1 MTVRPASN
9 PRGPCY
15 GPSPPERRVMTSP
28 RWPYLRTVCLT
39 LALLTG
45 AWLTAQLAPAR
56 AASTGQLQQQI
67 GAGQGQISHLRGA
80 VHAAAGH
87 VAQINARI
95 AGLQGQINRIQA
107 NLDAK
112 RSQLLQ
118 LRAQLTVAK
127 TRLTQLEAFQA
138 RAESVLSEQL
148 VSDYETDRP
157 DIVNVVLEARGFS
170 DLLERIAFATR
181 IRTQTVQVV
190 DRVRT
195 ARRAVAAQATR
206 LGSLEA
212 RQETITHEVLAQ
224 RDALGRAKVSLVQQ
238 QIAAAQQ
245 QQQTASQL
253 TSVSSHVADLQHQ
266 LSKLQSAQAAQAASA
281 ANQSGSGA
289 SGSGA
294 SSGTSGSGGS
304 GSASVGSGQVSSG
317 GGFVFP
323 LPKGTASPPST
334 WSLDQGVDISAPGN
348 TPELAVCS
356 GTIVL
361 HGIGGFGPWAPVL
374 HCDSPIGAYS
384 YVYYGHAGPANQL
397 SVGTHVSAGQVMSS
411 IGPGI
416 VGISTGPHVEIGF
429 ADSSG
434 GPIGGGSASTMMSL
448 LQGSYGG

>member
-1 MTVRPASN
+1 
-9 PRGPCY
+9 
-15 GPSPPERRVMTSP
+15 MTSP

-39 LALLTG
+39 LALVAG
-45 AWLTAQLAPAR
+45 AWLTAHLAPAR

-67 GAGQGQISHLRGA
+67 GAGQGQISNLRGA
-80 VHAAAGH
+80 VHAAAGYL
-87 VAQINARI
+87 AQINANI
-95 AGLQGQINRIQA
+95 AGLQRQINRIQA
-107 NLDAK
+107 DLDAK
-112 RSQLLQ
+112 RSQLLA
-118 LRAQLTVAK
+118 LRAQLTAAK
-127 TRLTQLEAFQA
+127 LRLTHLEAFQA

-148 VSDYETDRP
+148 VNDYETDRP
-157 DIVNVVLEARGFS
+157 DIVSVVLEARGFR

-181 IRTQTVQVV
+181 VRKQTVQVV
-190 DRVRT
+190 DRVRA
-195 ARRAVAAQATR
+195 ARRAVVAQATR

-212 RQETITHEVLAQ
+212 RQETITHQVLAQ
-224 RDALGRAKVSLVQQ
+224 RNALARDKVSLVQQ

-245 QQQTASQL
+245 QQRKASQL
-253 TSVSSHVADLQHQ
+253 TNVSSHVADLQDQ
-266 LSKLQSAQAAQAASA
+266 LSKLQAAQAAQAASA
-281 ANQSGSGA
+281 AHQSGSGSSGSSGA
-289 SGSGA
+289 SGSG
-294 SSGTSGSGGS
+294 GSGS

-348 TPELAVCS
+348 TPELAVCG

-374 HCDSPIGAYS
+374 HCDSPIGSYS
-384 YVYYGHAGPANQL
+384 DVYYGHAGPANQL
-397 SVGTHVSAGQVMSS
+397 PVGTHVSAGQVMSS

>member
-1 MTVRPASN
+1 M
-9 PRGPCY
+9 
-15 GPSPPERRVMTSP
+15 
-28 RWPYLRTVCLT
+28 
-39 LALLTG
+39 
-45 AWLTAQLAPAR
+45 
-56 AASTGQLQQQI
+56 
-67 GAGQGQISHLRGA
+67 
-80 VHAAAGH
+80 
-87 VAQINARI
+87 
-95 AGLQGQINRIQA
+95 
-107 NLDAK
+107 
-112 RSQLLQ
+112 
-118 LRAQLTVAK
+118 
-127 TRLTQLEAFQA
+127 
-138 RAESVLSEQL
+138 
-148 VSDYETDRP
+148 
-157 DIVNVVLEARGFS
+157 LEARGFR

-181 IRTQTVQVV
+181 VRKQTVQVV
-190 DRVRT
+190 DRVRA

-206 LGSLEA
+206 LGSLDA
-212 RQETITHEVLAQ
+212 RQETITHQVLAQ
-224 RDALGRAKVSLVQQ
+224 RNALARDKVSLVQQ

-245 QQQTASQL
+245 QQQKASQL
-253 TSVSSHVADLQHQ
+253 TNVSSHVADLQRQ
-266 LSKLQSAQAAQAASA
+266 LSTLQAQAASA
-281 ANQSGSGA
+281 AHHSGSGSSGASGA
-289 SGSGA
+289 SGSG
-294 SSGTSGSGGS
+294 GSGP

-374 HCDSPIGAYS
+374 HCDSPIDGYS

-397 SVGTHVSAGQVMSS
+397 PVGTHVSSGQVMSS